1 MKILIVD
8 DNPDILEGLSG
19 GIAWEENGFEPPFL
33 AEHAMA
39 AKQILTKEG
48 IDILMTDI
56 EMPGESGLA
65 LFDWLKEYDP
75 GIPCIFLTSH
85 ASFSYCQQAMRNGGY
100 DYILQPARLSEIE
113 SVIRRCREELIGR
126 RRNRALLE
134 KGLEYDRVFLVALK
148 QLCYSLFTKGDA
160 FGSQM
165 EEWTAQTDPDGELS
179 GYLPAV
185 FALMD
190 KGDRAK
196 AEAFQEMLS
205 GLLAGAV
212 GAKRYIL
219 TELTSGVFG
228 VVLFSAPDREEAAE
242 LRILAEAQA
251 GCRDA
256 LAAESALYTGM
267 RAKRDLPHMA
277 GRLMALRRDNVYERS
292 GIFSLTDE
300 TALVQIRDPD
310 RKKWENQIVSGD
322 GVLVQNQIRNLIRHA
337 DAEGTLSLE
346 YMKLLAGSYR
356 EALTGACHQA
366 GFHFHEL
373 FEGNRGLRQFEE
385 AYQHVTTFIDAVER
399 TRKEFDRRR
408 RENDQV
414 QAMSMEERMQAV
426 CEYIEMHLAEPL
438 SRADLAG
445 MVFLSEDYFARMFK
459 SVCGRGVKEYVMQC
473 RMEYAMTLLRETSF
487 PVSVVASRVGYDNFS
502 NFAQAFK
509 KYTGVPPKEYRRN
522 AAEDGS

>member
-33 AEHAMA
+33 ATHAGA
-39 AKQILTKEG
+39 AKKILTEKG

-65 LFDWLKEYDP
+65 LFDWLREYDP

-113 SVIRRCREELIGR
+113 SVVRRCREELIGQ
-126 RRNRALLE
+126 RRNRAFLE
-134 KGLEYDRVFLVALK
+134 KGREYDRVFLVALK

-165 EEWTAQTDPDGELS
+165 EEWTVQTDPDGKLS

-185 FALMD
+185 FALTD
-190 KGDRAK
+190 KGEGQK
-196 AEAFQEMLS
+196 SGAFQIALT
-205 GLLAGAV
+205 GLLNEEI
-212 GAKRYIL
+212 GAKQYIL
-219 TELTSGVFG
+219 TELSPGVFG
-228 VVLFSAPDREEAAE
+228 VVLFCTPDRTEDADRRLLEKGQEVCRGTSGAE
-242 LRILAEAQA
+242 L
-251 GCRDA
+251 
-256 LAAESALYTGM
+256 ALYIGGRT
-267 RAKRDLPHMA
+267 KRDLPHMA
-277 GRLMALRRDNVYERS
+277 GRLMALRKDNVYERP
-292 GIFSLTDE
+292 GIFSVTDE
-300 TALVQIRDPD
+300 RVQMQIKDPD

-346 YMKLLAGSYR
+346 YMKLLAGSYT
-356 EALTGACHQA
+356 EALTGACHRA

-373 FEGNRGLRQFEE
+373 FDGNGSFRQYEG
-385 AYQHVTTFIDAVER
+385 AYQHVTTFLDAVEC
-399 TRKEFDRRR
+399 TRKEFDRHC
-408 RENDQV
+408 RETDQM
-414 QAMSMEERMQAV
+414 QAMPMEERMKAV

-438 SRADLAG
+438 SRSDLAG
-445 MVFLSEDYFARMFK
+445 MVFLSEDYFARVFK
-459 SVCGRGVKEYVMQC
+459 SVCGRGFKEYVMQC

-487 PVSVVASRVGYDNFS
+487 PVSVIASRVGYDNFS
-502 NFAQAFK
+502 NFTQAFK

-522 AAEDGS
+522 AAEDEG